1 MSKPKGINEVNSNDW
16 EQSDSLGEM
25 MEEVAQ
31 DVGVGAR
38 EATAVFK
45 DEKVRLTA
53 TPPFARKWH
62 EGSTGGKRPEC
73 KVRGSGDPLATRSN
87 YLPGD
92 SLRRGILCYRQ
103 FLLSYNGYLLLIHFF
118 HTRTRE
124 RFPQLLAQK
133 ANAPIFPLPMSYAD
147 Y

>member
-1 MSKPKGINEVNSNDW
+1 MPKPKGIKEVDSNDW
-16 EQSDSLGEM
+16 EQSDSVGEM
-25 MEEVAQ
+25 VEEVAQ

-45 DEKVRLTA
+45 DGKVRLTA

-73 KVRGSGDPLATRSN
+73 KVRGSRNQLTVRPN

-92 SLRRGILCYRQ
+92 SLRRGILWYRH

-118 HTRTRE
+118 YTRTRE
-124 RFPQLLAQK
+124 RFPKLLAEE
-133 ANAPIFPLPMSYAD
+133 ANAPIFPLPMSYAG

>member
-1 MSKPKGINEVNSNDW
+1 MPNPKGINEVNSNDW
-16 EQSDSLGEM
+16 EHSDSVGEM
-25 MEEVAQ
+25 VEEVAQ

-45 DEKVRLTA
+45 DGKVRLTA
-53 TPPFARKWH
+53 TPPFARKRH
-62 EGSTGGKRPEC
+62 EGSTCGKRPEC
-73 KVRGSGDPLATRSN
+73 KVRGSRNQLTVRSN

-92 SLRRGILCYRQ
+92 SLRRGILCYRH
-103 FLLSYNGYLLLIHFF
+103 FLLSDNGYLLLIHFF

-124 RFPQLLAQK
+124 RVSQLLAQK
-133 ANAPIFPLPMSYAD
+133 VNAPIFPLPMSYAR